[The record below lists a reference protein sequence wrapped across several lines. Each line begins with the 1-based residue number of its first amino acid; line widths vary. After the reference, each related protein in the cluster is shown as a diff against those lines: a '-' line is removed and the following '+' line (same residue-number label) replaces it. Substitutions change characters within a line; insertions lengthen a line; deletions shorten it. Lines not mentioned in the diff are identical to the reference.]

1 MYPNFFFYWKQ
12 FKFGMPWRKLVL
24 KSNVNY
30 HWISFIY
37 FQAFSK
43 WRGCNITLFVLLWFF
58 VEVILIFI
66 FSSIL
71 SFINFS
77 LIGIKTFLAFKK
89 FQVIQTIL
97 QSQVLSFVWR
107 MALLTRTWTIPS
119 SFERNSIAF
128 SMMTQ
133 NATTSVTD
141 SEVKMND
148 FPT

>member
-1 MYPNFFFYWKQ
+1 LYPNFFFYWKQ

-58 VEVILIFI
+58 VEVTLIFI

-71 SFINFS
+71 CFINFS
-77 LIGIKTFLAFKK
+77 FDLNKNLFRLLRSLK
-89 FQVIQTIL
+89 FFNLFFSRKFSVLFGGWRCWREPEQSRVRSYATQLRSLRWRKMRQLRSQT
-97 QSQVLSFVWR
+97 QR
-107 MALLTRTWTIPS
+107 
-119 SFERNSIAF
+119 
-128 SMMTQ
+128 
-133 NATTSVTD
+133 
-141 SEVKMND
+141 
-148 FPT
+148 